1 MIAAEAAKSLSYAKQ
16 HLDRVLVAWDD
27 PVDWGDLT
35 IYGFYCL
42 EAAIVAAALYAGLS
56 FSRSHSGKA
65 QVAKELSQS
74 HDLPDVS
81 GFLWVLNAARKAAA
95 YGDVELPDLDAEDVA
110 RRIED
115 YPDAVSAKLE
125 E

>member
-1 MIAAEAAKSLSYAKQ
+1 MTVVDAAKSLSFTKQ
-16 HLDRVLVAWDD
+16 HLNRVLAAWDD
-27 PVDWGDLT
+27 PVDWADLT

-42 EAAIVAAALYAGLS
+42 EAAVVASALHAGLD
-56 FSRSHSGKA
+56 FRRSHSQKA
-65 QVAKELSQS
+65 EAAKELYLS

-81 GFLWVLNAARKAAA
+81 GFLWQLNAARKAVA
-95 YGDVELPDLDAEDVA
+95 YGDVDLPDLDAEDVA

-115 YPDAVSAKLE
+115 YVDSVSAFLE